1 MIACVSLK
9 SEASCLLINNSVS
22 LMNTITSALSLA
34 CLGVFLA
41 APSFAAENEPEKKE
55 FIKGL
60 SFSGLVEVEAAY
72 NSEEEA
78 TDLSLATFE
87 LGLEAQVTDWLSAHA
102 LLLYEEDGDDELIVD
117 EAYLR
122 MKKEDSPF
130 FAEAGRMTQAFG
142 NFATGMISDPLTL
155 ELGETKHHATLRV
168 GYEADPVTASIAVLK
183 GDLQKTGKDDIN
195 TIVASIGAAGEVND
209 SFSYGI
215 GVSYISNI
223 GDTDGL
229 QESWELSGDE
239 TADFVAG
246 YSIYGIAGF
255 GDFEFRAEYLS
266 AAEKFSDGGMN
277 GLKPQAYNFEIGY
290 DFPFPLHFA
299 LRYAGAEDYGVEKQ
313 YGATLAY
320 DLAEQATVAVE
331 YLRQKDDDLKKTDM
345 VTLQLA
351 MGF

>member
-1 MIACVSLK
+1 
-9 SEASCLLINNSVS
+9 
-22 LMNTITSALSLA
+22 MNTITRSISLA

-41 APSFAAENEPEKKE
+41 APSFAAENEPDKKG
-55 FIKGL
+55 FVKGL

-87 LGLEAQVTDWLSAHA
+87 LGLEAQLTDWLSAHA

-117 EAYLR
+117 EAYIR
-122 MKKEDSPF
+122 MKKGDSPI

-155 ELGETKHHATLRV
+155 ELGETKHHATFRV

-183 GDLQKTGKDDIN
+183 GDVQKTGKDDIN
-195 TIVASIGAAGEVND
+195 TIVASIGAAGEVNG
-209 SFSYGI
+209 SFRYGL
-215 GVSYISNI
+215 GASYISNI

-229 QESWELSGDE
+229 QESWESLGDE

-246 YSIYGIAGF
+246 YSVYGIAGF

-266 AAEKFSDGGMN
+266 AAEKFSDGLMD
-277 GLKPQAYNFEIGY
+277 GLRPKTYNFEVGY
-290 DFPFPLHFA
+290 DFPLPLHLA
-299 LRYAGAEDYGVEKQ
+299 LRYAGAEDFGVEKQ

-320 DLAEQATVAVE
+320 DLAEYATVALE
-331 YLRQKDDDLKKTDM
+331 YLHQKNDDLTKNDM